1 VSSFGSRLSYAFS
14 EFGQLCV
21 GIDPSAEQLSSWS
34 LPDSAAGARE
44 FAFAMLDACAGKIGI
59 LKPQIAFFEQYG
71 PAGLSVLAE
80 VLREAKQ
87 AGFLVIADA
96 KRGDIGSSMDG
107 YAKAWLSNEAA
118 FECDALTLS
127 PYLGVESLRSTV
139 EVALL
144 NQKGVFLLSATSNP
158 EAHEVQSAISKGNS
172 IAGQVASFAGA
183 FNEPPIGSV
192 GCVVGATVS
201 LQKLGL
207 SSQALANTPILMP
220 GFGVQGV
227 ELSAAGKVFGE
238 LVPNLICSVS
248 RSVAGTSRS
257 GLVKRIESAK
267 SELAD
272 GMCL

>member
-1 VSSFGSRLSYAFS
+1 
-14 EFGQLCV
+14 
-21 GIDPSAEQLSSWS
+21 
-34 LPDSAAGARE
+34 
-44 FAFAMLDACAGKIGI
+44 MLDACAGKIGI

-272 GMCL
+272 GMSL